1 MKTMEEIRRQ
11 GLEALAR
18 ELGPVGMAR
27 FLQLFEN
34 GSGDYVQE
42 RQERH
47 DHEAD
52 KARRNMQAKAKAAD
66 EGKMTANA

>member
-1 MKTMEEIRRQ
+1 MKTMEDIRRQ

-27 FLQLFEN
+27 FLSLFEN

-42 RQERH
+42 RHERRAREAAEAQEDAH
-47 DHEAD
+47 SP
-52 KARRNMQAKAKAAD
+52 NV
-66 EGKMTANA
+66 GKMTQSA

>member
-1 MKTMEEIRRQ
+1 MKTMEDIRRQ

-18 ELGPVGMAR
+18 ELGPVGRAR

-42 RQERH
+42 RH
-47 DHEAD
+47 DREAAESHNDSQADD
-52 KARRNMQAKAKAAD
+52 K
-66 EGKMTANA
+66 GKMPQNA

>member
-1 MKTMEEIRRQ
+1 MKTLEEIRRQ

-42 RQERH
+42 RQERR
-47 DHEAD
+47 DQEARE
-52 KARRNMQAKAKAAD
+52 ARKQGERSRVPK
-66 EGKMTANA
+66 

>member
-1 MKTMEEIRRQ
+1 MKTMEDIRRQ

-42 RQERH
+42 RHERH
-47 DHEAD
+47 DREAAESHNDSQADD
-52 KARRNMQAKAKAAD
+52 K
-66 EGKMTANA
+66 GKMPQDA

>member
-1 MKTMEEIRRQ
+1 MKTMEDIRRQ

-42 RQERH
+42 RHERH
-47 DHEAD
+47 D
-52 KARRNMQAKAKAAD
+52 R
-66 EGKMTANA
+66 EGQELTIPLGSEKPKVVSST

>member
-1 MKTMEEIRRQ
+1 MKTAEEIRRQ
-11 GLEALAR
+11 GFEALAR

-42 RQERH
+42 RHQRH
-47 DHEAD
+47 D
-52 KARRNMQAKAKAAD
+52 Q
-66 EGKMTANA
+66 EGKVRRRKASSAEESEAS

>member
-1 MKTMEEIRRQ
+1 MKTMEDIRRQ

-18 ELGPVGMAR
+18 ELGPVGTAR

-42 RQERH
+42 RH
-47 DHEAD
+47 DRLDYESAESR
-52 KARRNMQAKAKAAD
+52 KNSQAAD
-66 EGKMTANA
+66 TGKMTQNA